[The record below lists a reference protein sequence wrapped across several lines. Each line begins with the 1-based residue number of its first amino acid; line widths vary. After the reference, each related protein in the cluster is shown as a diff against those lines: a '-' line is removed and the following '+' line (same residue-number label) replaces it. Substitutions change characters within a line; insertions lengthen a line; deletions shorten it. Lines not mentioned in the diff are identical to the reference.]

1 MKNFNWNAIIQG
13 LVLIRMGQ
21 ELGTESRLA
30 KAVHDL
36 VEVVMVVWR

>member
-1 MKNFNWNAIIQG
+1 MKTVNWNAVIQG

>member
-1 MKNFNWNAIIQG
+1 MKTCNWNAIIQG